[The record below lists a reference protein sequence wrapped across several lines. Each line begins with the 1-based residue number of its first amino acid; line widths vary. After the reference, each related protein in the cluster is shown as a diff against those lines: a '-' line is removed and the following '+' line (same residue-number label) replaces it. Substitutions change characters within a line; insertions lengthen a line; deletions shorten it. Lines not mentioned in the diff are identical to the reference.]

1 MNKPI
6 CITLEDLKNRKTYIE
21 FEINKN
27 NEKKDINYEYVCQFL
42 KGALAEIEYLIKK
55 LEIQRINPTKFDSI
69 VNEWGK

>member
-6 CITLEDLKNRKTYIE
+6 GITLEYLKIRKSCIE

-27 NEKKDINYEYVCQFL
+27 NENKGINYEYVAQFL

-55 LEIQRINPTKFDSI
+55 LEI
-69 VNEWGK
+69 